1 MPWSPAVTLRSFRG
15 SDEGFV
21 RAGPV
26 AGADSSMGHVL
37 WPWPGNGEH
46 HMAFSMVAQ
55 PLPVTTINTPRLEG
69 SGHRFGSQEDQGSV
83 DHTPKLPFVALQSS
97 SAGRVGRPVAASK
110 FASSSI
116 SRLWRRSISAP
127 SLVLRPYDIPNYKC
141 GTWTKPHSIHIKFL
155 WDQSDLRSS
164 RTAVKREKALT
175 LLALALI

>member
-1 MPWSPAVTLRSFRG
+1 MEPLEHGKTCREAAASR
-15 SDEGFV
+15 
-21 RAGPV
+21 
-26 AGADSSMGHVL
+26 ADSLGSLTARSSLCSVL

-141 GTWTKPHSIHIKFL
+141 GTWTKPHSIHIKVRGTGQLF
-155 WDQSDLRSS
+155 D
-164 RTAVKREKALT
+164 
-175 LLALALI
+175 